1 MLYTTLII
9 KGWLVET
16 GTGKKIIAISSS
28 ILPRSVYLRER
39 GEEGFSSRCFFQG
52 GMNVTKA
59 ADAMRSTKG
68 RGKLVRPE
76 DAGIVP
82 LPGRDVIST

>member
-16 GTGKKIIAISSS
+16 GTGKKIIAISS

-68 RGKLVRPE
+68 RGKLVRDTNVLKMQASFLSRAE
-76 DAGIVP
+76 
-82 LPGRDVIST
+82 T

>member
-1 MLYTTLII
+1 
-9 KGWLVET
+9 
-16 GTGKKIIAISSS
+16 
-28 ILPRSVYLRER
+28 
-39 GEEGFSSRCFFQG
+39 
-52 GMNVTKA
+52 MNVTKA